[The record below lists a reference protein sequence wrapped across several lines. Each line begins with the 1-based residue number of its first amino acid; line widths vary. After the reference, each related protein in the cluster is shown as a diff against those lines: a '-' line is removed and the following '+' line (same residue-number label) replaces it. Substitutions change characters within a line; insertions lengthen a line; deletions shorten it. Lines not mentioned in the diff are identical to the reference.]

1 MQLTMIPLAF
11 FAVLTLVSTLSRA
24 DIDTSL
30 LKGMEARAIGPAA
43 TSGRITDLEAVISDP
58 STIYAGTATGGLWK
72 SVNAGLSW
80 NPLFDKEDFASIGA
94 IAINQKTPSI
104 IWVGTGEGNT
114 RNSTSYG
121 GGMYRSL
128 DSGKSWKN
136 IGLEGSE
143 RINRIA
149 LHPSNPDI
157 AYVAALGTLW
167 SENKERGIYKT
178 EDGGESW
185 TRILYVDEKTGATDI
200 KMDPTNP
207 DKLYAAMWEFRRWPD
222 YFESGGKGSGL
233 YVSTDGGDSWDRQEE
248 EDGMPKGDLGRM
260 VIAVSQSNPNIV
272 YTLVEAKESALI
284 RSEDGGHS
292 WKTVNSEVGIADR
305 PFYYSQLEVDPND
318 PETIYNIA
326 TRIRR
331 SIDGGKNFSRL
342 AAIDCCAVGNT
353 IHVDNHALWINPENS
368 KHILL
373 GNDGGIAITHDTGD
387 SWRYV
392 QNLPVSQF
400 YHVRVDNDH
409 PYHIYGGLQD
419 NGTWRGPGEVW
430 NTGGIRNVHWQEI
443 GFGDGFDAMPYPDN
457 SRAGYAMSQGGN
469 LFSWNLDTYERRPLR
484 PNGPDDGTELRFNWN
499 SALEQDPFDDNTIYY
514 GSQFV
519 HKSKDRGTTWEII
532 SGDLTTNNK
541 GWQRFKKTGGI
552 TADVTAAENFT
563 SIVTIAVSPLE
574 QGVIWVGTDD
584 GRIHITRDAGKHW
597 TSIESNA
604 KGVPKHTWV
613 PHIEPSRY
621 DAGAAYIVFDNHRR
635 GDMRTYVYKA
645 SNYGSRM
652 KNVGADNLRGYALSI
667 QQDHKDENLLFL
679 GTELGLHVST
689 NAGKQWFK
697 WDQGVPTVSV
707 MDMDIQEREN
717 DLVLGTHGR
726 SIFVIDDYSAL
737 RSLSEA
743 DFSASLK
750 LLSVTDGQQY
760 QSMRAPSTR
769 FWGSGAFEGENEA
782 YGVVLTLIA
791 AGDFLK
797 HPDAA
802 KEIARGKARRL
813 KDAAESEAKAIS
825 KAKATGGSKP
835 KTENEADSD
844 MQDEPDDKA
853 RVEISDADG
862 KLIRTFVT
870 QVQQGVNRVT
880 WNMSSDGVRQMPEKM
895 PEEDK
900 DILPSSGIEVPPGS
914 YSIKFILND
923 QELIATANVIADPR
937 YNLSSAE
944 HDESYAQNMHIVE
957 MRRTMA
963 NLIHALHNA
972 KTDIELI
979 QHRADKALL
988 SVTDKDA
995 EDAHPLAQLK
1005 KSGKAVLK
1013 KLKDAADEIRTDPK
1027 AVGRVDSSFTLN
1039 HDLSRAHSYFK
1050 GTYGK
1055 ASPTALIY
1063 LKKAEDHLES
1073 SVATVNELLA
1083 TDVTE
1088 FRAQFQNTDLSLLGT
1103 LETISNQ

>member
-1 MQLTMIPLAF
+1 VLKKSTFQTGKLMKPITLRLAF
-11 FAVLTLVSTLSRA
+11 FTALILGSTLVSA
-24 DIDTSL
+24 AIDTSL
-30 LKGMEARAIGPAA
+30 LNGMKARAIGPAA

-58 STIYAGTATGGLWK
+58 SIIYAGTATGGLWK
-72 SVNAGLSW
+72 SVNAGLNW

-94 IAINQKTPSI
+94 IAINQNSPSI

-128 DSGKSWKN
+128 DGGKNWTK
-136 IGLEGSE
+136 IGLEGTE

-149 LHPSNPDI
+149 LHPTNPDV

-167 SENKERGIYKT
+167 SENNERGIYKT
-178 EDGGESW
+178 VDGGKNW
-185 TRILYVDEKTGATDI
+185 TRMLYVDEKTGATDI
-200 KMDPTNP
+200 KMDPNNP
-207 DKLYAAMWEFRRWPD
+207 DKLYAAMWQFRRWPD

-260 VIAVSQSNPNIV
+260 VIGVSQSNPNIV

-284 RSEDGGHS
+284 RSDDGGHS

-326 TRIRR
+326 TRVRR
-331 SIDGGKNFSRL
+331 SIDGGKNFSLL
-342 AAIDCCAVGNT
+342 AGIDCCAVGNT
-353 IHVDNHALWINPENS
+353 IHVDNHAMWINPENS

-373 GNDGGIAITHDTGD
+373 GNDGGIAITQDTGD

-409 PYHIYGGLQD
+409 PYNIYGGLQD

-457 SRAGYAMSQGGN
+457 SSAGYAMSQGGN
-469 LFSWNLDTYERRPLR
+469 LFSWNLDTYEQRSLR
-484 PNGPDDGTELRFNWN
+484 PNGPEDGTELRFNWN

-519 HKSKDRGTTWEII
+519 HKSDDRGATWEII
-532 SGDLTTNNK
+532 SADLTTNNK
-541 GWQRFKKTGGI
+541 DWQRFKKTGGI
-552 TADVTAAENFT
+552 TSDVTSAENFT

-574 QGVIWVGTDD
+574 EGVIWVGTDD
-584 GRIHITRDAGKHW
+584 GRVHITRNAGETW
-597 TSIESNA
+597 TSIESKA
-604 KGVPKHTWV
+604 KGVPKNTWV

-621 DAGAAYIVFDNHRR
+621 DAGTAYIVFDNHRR
-635 GDMRTYVYKA
+635 GDMQTYVYKA
-645 SNYGSRM
+645 TNYGNRM
-652 KNVGADNLRGYALSI
+652 NNIGANNLRGYALSI
-667 QQDHKDENLLFL
+667 QQDHKDKNLLFL

-707 MDMDIQEREN
+707 MDMAIQEREN

-737 RSLSEA
+737 RNLSES
-743 DFSASLK
+743 DFSEPLK
-750 LLSVTDGQQY
+750 LLSVTAGQQY

-769 FWGSGAFEGENEA
+769 FWGSGSFEGENEA
-782 YGVVLTLIA
+782 YGVVLTVMA
-791 AGDFLK
+791 AGDFLT
-797 HPDAA
+797 HPDADQ
-802 KEIARGKARRL
+802 EMMRGKAKRL
-813 KDAAESEAKAIS
+813 NDTAAAETAGEKPNEPN
-825 KAKATGGSKP
+825 GS
-835 KTENEADSD
+835 
-844 MQDEPDDKA
+844 A
-853 RVEISDADG
+853 RIEVRDANG
-862 KLIRTFVT
+862 KLIRTFLAKM
-870 QVQQGVNRVT
+870 QQGVNRIT
-880 WNMSSDGVRQMPEKM
+880 WDMSSDGVRQMPEKM
-895 PEEDK
+895 PKADK
-900 DILPSSGIEVPPGS
+900 GILPSSGIEVPPGT
-914 YSIKFILND
+914 YSINLILND
-923 QELIATANVIADPR
+923 NGLETTATVMEDPR
-937 YNLSSAE
+937 IALSDTE
-944 HDESYAQNMHIVE
+944 LNESYEQNMHIVE
-957 MRRTMA
+957 MRKTMA
-963 NLIHALHNA
+963 DLVHALHDA

-988 SVTDKDA
+988 KIA
-995 EDAHPLAQLK
+995 GEEARDAHPLTQLIE
-1005 KSGKAVLK
+1005 SGKTVLK
-1013 KLKDAADEIRTDPK
+1013 TLQDAADEIRTDPK
-1027 AVGRVDSSFTLN
+1027 AVGRVDSSHTLS
-1039 HDLSRAHSYFK
+1039 HDVNRARGYF
-1050 GTYGK
+1050 GSTYGK

-1063 LKKAEDHLES
+1063 LKQAEEHLASSLAAVNKVLAED
-1073 SVATVNELLA
+1073 VAV
-1083 TDVTE
+1083 
-1088 FRAQFQNTDLSLLGT
+1088 FRTQFQNTELSLLGAI
-1103 LETISNQ
+1103 ETISTQPAK